1 MTDESVITQ
10 NPSQE
15 ERDNIKESLDSLII
29 AAKTA
34 RLPLLNADKSV
45 ESNKE
50 RVEDQGIQSVEPNT
64 QLTSQVCY
72 RMYVRYCDQ
81 YLRSRFEELLF
92 ADI

>member
-10 NPSQE
+10 NPFQE

-50 RVEDQGIQSVEPNT
+50 RVGDQGIQSVEPNT
-64 QLTSQVCY
+64 QLTSQVC
-72 RMYVRYCDQ
+72 M
-81 YLRSRFEELLF
+81 
-92 ADI
+92 